1 MLLDCMVPLMP
12 NEPQIFWIRSC
23 CEHNSSQCLSSWVL
37 VLPLDIRIPHG
48 FIHPGSAWPQT
59 QLSPCVCA
67 RSTSERERIGIPTEP
82 DTADGNAYP
91 PAVVIYMV
99 DPFTYTA
106 DEESASTNFWLL
118 SLMRCYTEMLDNLPE
133 NMRNSFILQVI
144 LPSSASSR

>member
-1 MLLDCMVPLMP
+1 MCP
-12 NEPQIFWIRSC
+12 
-23 CEHNSSQCLSSWVL
+23 SSV
-37 VLPLDIRIPHG
+37 
-48 FIHPGSAWPQT
+48 T
-59 QLSPCVCA
+59 
-67 RSTSERERIGIPTEP
+67 ERERIGIPTEP
-82 DTADGNAYP
+82 ESADSNAYP

-144 LPSSASSR
+144 LPSFVSSNWKVILSHQAFDTYSVLKIQNGR

>member
-1 MLLDCMVPLMP
+1 MPVLTGFSLALDV
-12 NEPQIFWIRSC
+12 
-23 CEHNSSQCLSSWVL
+23 
-37 VLPLDIRIPHG
+37 RIARA
-48 FIHPGSAWPQT
+48 FLAPGSAWPHT
-59 QLSPCVCA
+59 QAALTCGSA
-67 RSTSERERIGIPTEP
+67 RSASERERIGIPTEP
-82 DTADGNAYP
+82 DAADSNAYP

-144 LPSSASSR
+144 LPFSVSSC

>member
-1 MLLDCMVPLMP
+1 MA
-12 NEPQIFWIRSC
+12 
-23 CEHNSSQCLSSWVL
+23 
-37 VLPLDIRIPHG
+37 LPP
-48 FIHPGSAWPQT
+48 
-59 QLSPCVCA
+59 
-67 RSTSERERIGIPTEP
+67 STSERERIGIPTEP
-82 DTADGNAYP
+82 DAADSNAYP

-144 LPSSASSR
+144 LPSSVPSHRDPLSQHTCDMDTVLKERTGR

>member
-1 MLLDCMVPLMP
+1 MYV
-12 NEPQIFWIRSC
+12 
-23 CEHNSSQCLSSWVL
+23 SSV
-37 VLPLDIRIPHG
+37 
-48 FIHPGSAWPQT
+48 T
-59 QLSPCVCA
+59 
-67 RSTSERERIGIPTEP
+67 ERERIGIPTEP
-82 DTADGNAYP
+82 ESADSNAYP

-144 LPSSASSR
+144 LSSSVSSHWRVTLSQHTSDTYAILKDTKWKLIYKI

>member
-1 MLLDCMVPLMP
+1 MH
-12 NEPQIFWIRSC
+12 I
-23 CEHNSSQCLSSWVL
+23 SSV
-37 VLPLDIRIPHG
+37 
-48 FIHPGSAWPQT
+48 T
-59 QLSPCVCA
+59 
-67 RSTSERERIGIPTEP
+67 ERERIGIPTEP
-82 DTADGNAYP
+82 ESADSNAYP

-144 LPSSASSR
+144 LPRSASSYVGVILSQHIRIFVVLKETKCKTIYIKSQNYLQITWLEAQSLHLF

>member
-1 MLLDCMVPLMP
+1 MH
-12 NEPQIFWIRSC
+12 I
-23 CEHNSSQCLSSWVL
+23 SSV
-37 VLPLDIRIPHG
+37 
-48 FIHPGSAWPQT
+48 T
-59 QLSPCVCA
+59 
-67 RSTSERERIGIPTEP
+67 ERERIGIPTEP
-82 DTADGNAYP
+82 ESADSNAYP

-144 LPSSASSR
+144 LPCSASSYVGVILSQHIRIFVVLKETKCKTIYKISELLTNYMVRSTKLALVLMTRLI